1 MLCSSYKLNLF
12 YLLFPTQCHSLPVI
26 SVIAEKY
33 KHEPR
38 NWECEKRGGKRE
50 GDERGEGKEGRTE
63 GEGEG
68 EEHKKFGGAEGK
80 KDNQNFC
87 ILSLNYL

>member
-38 NWECEKRGGKRE
+38 NWECEKRCGERE

-63 GEGEG
+63 GEGREKNTRNLVG
-68 EEHKKFGGAEGK
+68 RRGRKTTKIFAY
-80 KDNQNFC
+80 
-87 ILSLNYL
+87 YL